1 MSLRADKLARPL
13 LVVYGVLL
21 AWALLWPTSTVQND
35 LVVRLVQ
42 LVNQLHP
49 PAGLVT
55 YARGEVVMN
64 AVIIIPA
71 SFLGS
76 LVFPRVTWQAWT
88 AYGFLA
94 AVAVELFQGL
104 VLSGR
109 HAAYSDVVANTA
121 GILIGAVL
129 YLAIRPMLRHRRHA
143 G

>member
-1 MSLRADKLARPL
+1 VSVRAARFARPL
-13 LVVYGVLL
+13 LLVYGVLL
-21 AWALLWPTSTVQND
+21 AWALLWPTSTVQNAA
-35 LVVRLVQ
+35 VVRLVE

-64 AVIIIPA
+64 ALIIVPV
-71 SFLGS
+71 SLLGS
-76 LVFPRVTWQAWT
+76 FVYPRIRWQAWT

-94 AVAVELFQGL
+94 SVAVELFQGL

-129 YLAIRPMLRHRRHA
+129 YLAIRPMLRHRRR

>member
-1 MSLRADKLARPL
+1 MKVRADRLARPL
-13 LVVYGVLL
+13 LVVYGALL
-21 AWALLWPTSTVQND
+21 AWALLWPTSTVQNE
-35 LVVRLVQ
+35 LVVRLVE
-42 LVNQLHP
+42 LVNRMHP

-55 YARGEVVMN
+55 YERGEVVMN
-64 AVIIIPA
+64 ALIIVPA
-71 SFLGS
+71 GLLGS
-76 LVFPRVTWQAWT
+76 MVFPRVTWQAWT

-129 YLAIRPMLRHRRHA
+129 YLAIRPMLRHRRR